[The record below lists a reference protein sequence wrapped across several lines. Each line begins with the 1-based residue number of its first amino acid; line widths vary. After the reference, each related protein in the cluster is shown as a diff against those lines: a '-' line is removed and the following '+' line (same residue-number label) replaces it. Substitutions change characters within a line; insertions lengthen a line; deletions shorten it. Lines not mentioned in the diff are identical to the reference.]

1 LFLLKK
7 IKMLKIAIITGSTRP
22 TRICQKVAEWVYS
35 IAEDQSNAIF
45 ELVDIADYNLSMFD
59 ESFPSILGKYKHKHT
74 KIWAKRISEF
84 DGFIFV
90 TPEYNHSITGA
101 LKNAIDFVYREWNN
115 KSAGFVSYGATGGL
129 RAVEHLRLILS
140 EVQIAHVRTQV
151 SLSLHSDFDNFN
163 SIAPRPFQIQ
173 TLREMFEQ
181 VVLWAHA
188 FKIIREKELE
198 KDSV

>member
-1 LFLLKK
+1 
-7 IKMLKIAIITGSTRP
+7 MLKIAIITGSTRP
-22 TRICQKVAEWVYS
+22 TRISQKVAEWVYS

-59 ESFPSILGKYKHKHT
+59 ESFPPILGKYKHKHT

-115 KSAGFVSYGATGGL
+115 KSAGFISYGATGGL

>member
-1 LFLLKK
+1 MFRLKK

-22 TRICQKVAEWVYS
+22 TRISQKVAEWVYS

-59 ESFPSILGKYKHKHT
+59 ESFPPILGKYKHKHT

-115 KSAGFVSYGATGGL
+115 KSAGFISYGATGGL

>member
-1 LFLLKK
+1 
-7 IKMLKIAIITGSTRP
+7 MLKIAIITGSTRP
-22 TRICQKVAEWVYS
+22 TRISQKVAEWVYC

-59 ESFPSILGKYKHKHT
+59 ESLPPILGEYKYKHT
-74 KIWAKRISEF
+74 KIWAKKIAEF

-101 LKNAIDFVYREWNN
+101 LKNAIDFVYRVWNN

-151 SLSLHSDFDNFN
+151 SLSLYSDFDNFN
-163 SIAPRPFQIQ
+163 SISPRPFQIQ
-173 TLREMFEQ
+173 ALREMFEQ

-198 KDSV
+198 NDSV